1 MCVYKHNTSVTSVFI
16 YTHNALMATRSRF
29 KNLALDQLDDT
40 LATLRKSAEV
50 QRPPKGWARSIRE
63 ALGMSLGQLARRV
76 GVSRE
81 TIATLERSEAR
92 GTITLASL
100 EKLAR
105 GLGCRVTYALVPE
118 GGSIAGLRR
127 KRALEVARKDLER
140 VSHSM
145 RLEAQGL
152 APGRERRQLERQV
165 QELLAD
171 NPRRLWE

>member
-1 MCVYKHNTSVTSVFI
+1 MP
-16 YTHNALMATRSRF
+16 TRSRF
-29 KNLALDQLDDT
+29 KNLTLDQLDET
-40 LATLRKSAEV
+40 MVALRKSAEV

-63 ALGMSLGQLARRV
+63 ALGMSLAQLAQRV

-105 GLGCRVTYALVPE
+105 GLGCRLTYALVPE
-118 GGSIAGLRR
+118 GGSLEGLRR
-127 KRALEVARKDLER
+127 ERALEVARRDLEQ

-152 APGRERRQLERQV
+152 APARERRQLERQV
-165 QELLAD
+165 QELLAG

>member
-1 MCVYKHNTSVTSVFI
+1 
-16 YTHNALMATRSRF
+16 MATHPRF
-29 KNLALDQLDDT
+29 KTLALDQLDET
-40 LATLRKSAEV
+40 MATLRKSAEV
-50 QRPPKGWARSIRE
+50 PRPPKGWARAIRQ

-105 GLGCRVTYALVPE
+105 GLNCRVTYALVPE
-118 GGSIAGLRR
+118 GGSLEGLRR
-127 KRALEVARKDLER
+127 KRAEDVARKELER

-152 APGRERRQLERQV
+152 APARERRQLERHV
-165 QELLAD
+165 QELLAG

>member
-1 MCVYKHNTSVTSVFI
+1 
-16 YTHNALMATRSRF
+16 MATRSRF
-29 KNLALDQLDDT
+29 KDLALDQLDDAMAI
-40 LATLRKSAEV
+40 LGKSAEV
-50 QRPPKGWARSIRE
+50 RRPPKGWARSIRQ

-118 GGSIAGLRR
+118 GGSIEGLRR

-152 APGRERRQLERQV
+152 APERERRQLERQV
-165 QELLAD
+165 QELLAS

>member
-1 MCVYKHNTSVTSVFI
+1 
-16 YTHNALMATRSRF
+16 MAQNRSFNR
-29 KNLALDQLDDT
+29 LQEEQLDEALKACSPA
-40 LATLRKSAEV
+40 LAV
-50 QRPPKGWARSIRE
+50 QRPPRGWARALRE
-63 ALGMSLGQLARRV
+63 ALGMSAGQLARRV

-105 GLGCRVTYALVPE
+105 GLGCRVTYSLVPE
-118 GGSIAGLRR
+118 GGSIEGLRR

-152 APGRERRQLERQV
+152 APERERRQLERQV
-165 QELLAD
+165 QELLAG

>member
-1 MCVYKHNTSVTSVFI
+1 MP
-16 YTHNALMATRSRF
+16 TRSRF
-29 KNLALDQLDDT
+29 KNLALDQLDET
-40 LATLRKSAEV
+40 MATLRKSAEV
-50 QRPPKGWARSIRE
+50 SRPQKGWARSIRE

-118 GGSIAGLRR
+118 GGSIEGLRR
-127 KRALEVARKDLER
+127 KRAQEVARRELEQ

-152 APGRERRQLERQV
+152 APGRERRQLERHV
-165 QELLAD
+165 QELLAGS
-171 NPRRLWE
+171 PRRLWE

>member
-1 MCVYKHNTSVTSVFI
+1 MY
-16 YTHNALMATRSRF
+16 MAQTRTFNR
-29 KNLALDQLDDT
+29 LQAEQLDEALKAYGT
-40 LATLRKSAEV
+40 AVAV
-50 QRPPKGWARSIRE
+50 PRPPQGWARALRE
-63 ALGMSLGQLARRV
+63 ALGMGAGQLARRV

-118 GGSIAGLRR
+118 GGAAIEDLRHR
-127 KRALEVARKDLER
+127 RALEIARKELAQ

-152 APGRERRQLERQV
+152 APARERRQLERRADA
-165 QELLAD
+165 LLAGS
-171 NPRRLWE
+171 PRKLWE

>member
-1 MCVYKHNTSVTSVFI
+1 MP
-16 YTHNALMATRSRF
+16 TRSRF
-29 KNLALDQLDDT
+29 KNLTLDQLDET
-40 LATLRKSAEV
+40 MAALRKSAEV

-63 ALGMSLGQLARRV
+63 ALGMSLGQLAQRV

-100 EKLAR
+100 ERLAR

-118 GGSIAGLRR
+118 GGSLEGLRR
-127 KRALEVARKDLER
+127 ARAQEVARKDLEQ

-152 APGRERRQLERQV
+152 APSRERRQLERQV
-165 QELLAD
+165 QEILAG

>member
-1 MCVYKHNTSVTSVFI
+1 MAKTSS
-16 YTHNALMATRSRF
+16 F
-29 KNLALDQLDDT
+29 KKLAVDHLDESLKAFAGPAS
-40 LATLRKSAEV
+40 L
-50 QRPPKGWARSIRE
+50 RPPPRGWARAIRE
-63 ALGMSLGQLARRV
+63 ALGMSAGQLARRV

-92 GTITLASL
+92 GTITIASL

-118 GGSIAGLRR
+118 AGGSIESARR
-127 KRALEVARKDLER
+127 KRALEVARRELAR

-152 APGRERRQLERQV
+152 APERERKQIERHA
-165 QELLAD
+165 EALLAGS
-171 NPRRLWE
+171 PRRLWE

>member
-1 MCVYKHNTSVTSVFI
+1 M
-16 YTHNALMATRSRF
+16 
-29 KNLALDQLDDT
+29 
-40 LATLRKSAEV
+40 SA
-50 QRPPKGWARSIRE
+50 
-63 ALGMSLGQLARRV
+63 GQLARRV

-92 GTITLASL
+92 GTITIASL

-118 GGSIAGLRR
+118 AGGSIESARR
-127 KRALEVARKDLER
+127 KRALEVARRELAR

-152 APGRERRQLERQV
+152 APERERKQIERHA
-165 QELLAD
+165 EALLAGS
-171 NPRRLWE
+171 PRRLWE

>member
-1 MCVYKHNTSVTSVFI
+1 
-16 YTHNALMATRSRF
+16 MAQNRSFNR
-29 KNLALDQLDDT
+29 LQAEQLDEALKGYSPA
-40 LATLRKSAEV
+40 LAV
-50 QRPPKGWARSIRE
+50 QRPPRGWARALRD
-63 ALGMSLGQLARRV
+63 ALGMSAGQLARRV

-118 GGSIAGLRR
+118 GGSIEGLRR

-152 APGRERRQLERQV
+152 APERERRQLERQV
-165 QELLAD
+165 QELLAG

>member
-1 MCVYKHNTSVTSVFI
+1 
-16 YTHNALMATRSRF
+16 MAQNHSFNR
-29 KNLALDQLDDT
+29 LQAEQLDGA
-40 LATLRKSAEV
+40 LKAYSAALSV
-50 QRPPKGWARSIRE
+50 QRPPRGWARALRE
-63 ALGMSLGQLARRV
+63 ALGMSAGQLARRV

-105 GLGCRVTYALVPE
+105 GLGCRVTYALAPE
-118 GGSIAGLRR
+118 GGGSIEGLRR
-127 KRALEVARKDLER
+127 ERALEVARKELGR

-152 APGRERRQLERQV
+152 APERERRQLERHADA
-165 QELLAD
+165 LLAGS
-171 NPRRLWE
+171 PRKLWE

>member
-1 MCVYKHNTSVTSVFI
+1 
-16 YTHNALMATRSRF
+16 
-29 KNLALDQLDDT
+29 
-40 LATLRKSAEV
+40 
-50 QRPPKGWARSIRE
+50 
-63 ALGMSLGQLARRV
+63 MSLGQLARRV

-105 GLGCRVTYALVPE
+105 GLGCRVAYALVPE
-118 GGSIAGLRR
+118 GGSLEGLRR
-127 KRALEVARKDLER
+127 KRAQEVARKELER

-152 APGRERRQLERQV
+152 PPARERRQLERHV
-165 QELLAD
+165 EELLAG
-171 NPRRLWE
+171 NPRRLWD

>member
-1 MCVYKHNTSVTSVFI
+1 MT
-16 YTHNALMATRSRF
+16 TRSRF
-29 KNLALDQLDDT
+29 KTLTLDQLDES

-50 QRPPKGWARSIRE
+50 TRPPKGWARSIRE
-63 ALGMSLGQLARRV
+63 ALGMSLGQLAQRV

-105 GLGCRVTYALVPE
+105 GLNCRVTYALVPE
-118 GGSIAGLRR
+118 GGSLEGLRR
-127 KRALEVARKDLER
+127 KRAQEVAQKELER

-152 APGRERRQLERQV
+152 SPARERRQLERQV
-165 QELLAD
+165 QELLAS
-171 NPRRLWE
+171 RRLWD

>member
-1 MCVYKHNTSVTSVFI
+1 MP
-16 YTHNALMATRSRF
+16 ARSRF
-29 KNLALDQLDDT
+29 KNLALDQLDE
-40 LATLRKSAEV
+40 AMPTLRKCAEV
-50 QRPPKGWARSIRE
+50 PRPPKGWARSNRE

-118 GGSIAGLRR
+118 GGSLEGLRR
-127 KRALEVARKDLER
+127 KRAQEVARRELER

-152 APGRERRQLERQV
+152 APERERRQLERQV
-165 QELLAD
+165 QELLAG

>member
-1 MCVYKHNTSVTSVFI
+1 V
-16 YTHNALMATRSRF
+16 
-29 KNLALDQLDDT
+29 
-40 LATLRKSAEV
+40 
-50 QRPPKGWARSIRE
+50 RSIRE
-63 ALGMSLGQLARRV
+63 ALGMSLGQLAHRV

-118 GGSIAGLRR
+118 GGSLEALRR
-127 KRALEVARKDLER
+127 ARAPDAARRDHAS

-152 APGRERRQLERQV
+152 APARERRQFERQV
-165 QELLAD
+165 QELLAGS
-171 NPRRLWE
+171 PRRLWE

>member
-1 MCVYKHNTSVTSVFI
+1 MPI
-16 YTHNALMATRSRF
+16 RSRF
-29 KNLALDQLDDT
+29 KDLALDQLEET
-40 LATLRKSAEV
+40 MAALRKRAKVS
-50 QRPPKGWARSIRE
+50 RPSKGWARSIRE

-105 GLGCRVTYALVPE
+105 GLGCRLTYAIVPE
-118 GGSIAGLRR
+118 GGSIEGLRR
-127 KRALEVARKDLER
+127 KRAMEVARKELER

-152 APGRERRQLERQV
+152 APERERRQLERHV
-165 QELLAD
+165 QELLAGS
-171 NPRRLWE
+171 PRRLWE